1 MSMIL
6 AFSKEEA
13 DRLCN
18 NSVSPTHILL
28 AMIRHKENS
37 AVKIL
42 ERLQTNLDEL
52 KRALEESTKG
62 NMTHIMQNLNDI
74 DFDVNASRV
83 IRLGVLEARLLKTD
97 TVDAIHVLMAILKAN
112 DCTAAT
118 IMGKMGIFYE
128 TLSQYVH
135 TGRQK
140 SATDSDDHT
149 PSEDDNIPSPQHMK
163 VELVISDNSELEDN
177 PTLRTEKKSKSKT
190 PLLDNFGTDLTKAA
204 QEKLLDPV
212 VGREEE
218 IERVAQ
224 ILCRRKKNNPILI
237 GQPGCGKSAIVEGLA
252 QRIVDHK
259 ISRSLWDKRIVML
272 DMACVVAGTKY
283 RGQFEERIRS
293 ISTELKNNPDV
304 IIFIDEIHTIV
315 GAGNAEGSM
324 DAANI
329 LKPALAR
336 GEFQCI
342 GATTTDEF
350 KKSIEKDGALERR
363 FQQVQVQPSSP
374 EETLQIL
381 KNLRNRY

>member
-1 MSMIL
+1 MATKFSPDMSMIL

-140 SATDSDDHT
+140 
-149 PSEDDNIPSPQHMK
+149 
-163 VELVISDNSELEDN
+163 
-177 PTLRTEKKSKSKT
+177 
-190 PLLDNFGTDLTKAA
+190 
-204 QEKLLDPV
+204 
-212 VGREEE
+212 
-218 IERVAQ
+218 
-224 ILCRRKKNNPILI
+224 
-237 GQPGCGKSAIVEGLA
+237 
-252 QRIVDHK
+252 
-259 ISRSLWDKRIVML
+259 
-272 DMACVVAGTKY
+272 
-283 RGQFEERIRS
+283 
-293 ISTELKNNPDV
+293 
-304 IIFIDEIHTIV
+304 
-315 GAGNAEGSM
+315 
-324 DAANI
+324 
-329 LKPALAR
+329 
-336 GEFQCI
+336 
-342 GATTTDEF
+342 
-350 KKSIEKDGALERR
+350 
-363 FQQVQVQPSSP
+363 
-374 EETLQIL
+374 
-381 KNLRNRY
+381 